1 MVEVQLHSFLTSALE
16 VSGQLQ
22 APAALLPRKN
32 RHWKGGWM
40 GPHSRCGRGGGNS
53 LPEIEPR
60 FLGDGARSLGSIPSA
75 LLAFL
80 SPSDI

>member
-1 MVEVQLHSFLTSALE
+1 MHHATKVYGIVEVQLHSFLTSTLD

-40 GPHSRCGRGGGNS
+40 VPTAGVVAVEKTLCQKSNPDSS
-53 LPEIEPR
+53 VMEPV
-60 FLGDGARSLGSIPSA
+60 A
-75 LLAFL
+75 
-80 SPSDI
+80 